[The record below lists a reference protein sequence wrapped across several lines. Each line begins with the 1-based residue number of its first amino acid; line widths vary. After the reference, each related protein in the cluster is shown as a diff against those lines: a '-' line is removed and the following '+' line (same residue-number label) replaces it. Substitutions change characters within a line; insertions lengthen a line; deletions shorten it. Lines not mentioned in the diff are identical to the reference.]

1 MVSIFSSSR
10 RCSDWFLRR
19 RAVSE
24 RRRAIS
30 SAVRGRFRRVSMN
43 VSDALQKCVGIKSE
57 MISSSRIT
65 MEGREDEGRCMRRIC
80 EREGLE
86 G

>member
-30 SAVRGRFRRVSMN
+30 SAVSGRFRRVSMN
-43 VSDALQKCVGIKSE
+43 VSYAVGIKNE
-57 MISSSRIT
+57 MLSISRIA
-65 MEGREDEGRCMRRIC
+65 MDG
-80 EREGLE
+80 
-86 G
+86 